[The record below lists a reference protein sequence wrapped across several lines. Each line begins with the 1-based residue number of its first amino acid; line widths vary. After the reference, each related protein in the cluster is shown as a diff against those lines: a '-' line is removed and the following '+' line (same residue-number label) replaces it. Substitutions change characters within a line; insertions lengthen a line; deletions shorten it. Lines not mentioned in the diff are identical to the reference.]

1 MKGRRTRS
9 TSTERRVRPMHW
21 LGSGNEAR
29 RVMRHRWAAGIA
41 VAILACAVAPPLDA
55 VDDELPG
62 LAVMLFADE
71 TANEWWAFHGAN
83 SARDLVVTELGASGR
98 YRVLPRAELD
108 PRLQEH
114 RLTTLAGEISPAAAV
129 KAGRLLGVRYL
140 VTARLSEFGTAGRR
154 LLGLRSGRAF
164 AARLDARLIDAESG
178 VVIWADGG
186 RTEATLDRAPK
197 RSEIDE
203 TAYYERMFDRVLRP
217 IVAELA
223 RGLALVELE
232 EGPTSE

>member
-1 MKGRRTRS
+1 
-9 TSTERRVRPMHW
+9 
-21 LGSGNEAR
+21 
-29 RVMRHRWAAGIA
+29 MRHRWAAGIA
-41 VAILACAVAPPLDA
+41 VTILACAFAQSLHA
-55 VDDELPG
+55 ADEEVPG
-62 LAVMLFADE
+62 LAVMFFADE
-71 TANEWWAFHGAN
+71 TANEWWAFQGAN
-83 SARDLVVTELGASGR
+83 SARDLFVAELSASGR
-98 YRVLPRAELD
+98 YRVLTRDALD

-140 VTARLSEFGTAGRR
+140 VTARLSEFGAAGRR
-154 LLGLRSGRAF
+154 LLGLRAGKAF

-186 RTEATLDRAPK
+186 RTEATVDRTPK

-203 TAYYERMFDRVLRP
+203 AAYYERMFDRVLRP

-223 RGLALVELE
+223 QDLALAELGG
-232 EGPTSE
+232 GPTSE